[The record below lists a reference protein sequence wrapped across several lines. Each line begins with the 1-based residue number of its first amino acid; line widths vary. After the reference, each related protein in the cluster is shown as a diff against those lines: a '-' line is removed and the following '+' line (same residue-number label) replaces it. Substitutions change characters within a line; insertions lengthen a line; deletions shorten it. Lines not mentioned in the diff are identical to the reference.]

1 MLSTLALH
9 MQTVAVGW
17 QLYTLTGSALDL
29 GLLGLAQ
36 FVPTIALTLV
46 GGHVADRYDR
56 RVVVVICQVAQAGA
70 SAVLAAGSHAGWLSR
85 DSILTIV
92 ALLGAAQAFENPSRA
107 ALVPRLVPL
116 AQIPRAIASVT
127 SATQTAR
134 IVGPALGGLL
144 YDFGPVIVYLAVAAL
159 YLVGAALIAIIGDQ
173 PSARER
179 EETTLASLFSGVVFI
194 FSRRLLWGLIS
205 LDLFA
210 VLLGGAT
217 ALLPIY
223 ARDILGTGAWGLG
236 LLRAAPASGALAMS
250 LVLARRPVEHA
261 AGPVLF
267 GAVVVFGL
275 ATVVFGISTAL
286 PLSLAALAVLGA
298 ADLLSVVIRHSLV
311 QMRTPDAMRGRVSAA
326 HSLTTGTSN
335 QLGEFESGL
344 LAALFGPV
352 AAVLIGGIGT
362 IVIAAVWMQ
371 RFPELRRFQL
381 SA

>member
-1 MLSTLALH
+1 

-70 SAVLAAGSHAGWLSR
+70 SGALALGSFGGWLSR
-85 DSILTIV
+85 GSVLAIV

-144 YDFGPVIVYLAVAAL
+144 YGLGPATVYVTVGAV
-159 YLVGAALIAIIGDQ
+159 YLVGSALIAIIRDA
-173 PSARER
+173 PPARSR
-179 EETTLASLFSGVVFI
+179 EATTPASLFSGGAFI
-194 FSRRLLWGLIS
+194 FGRRLLLGLIS

-210 VLLGGAT
+210 V
-217 ALLPIY
+217 
-223 ARDILGTGAWGLG
+223 
-236 LLRAAPASGALAMS
+236 
-250 LVLARRPVEHA
+250 
-261 AGPVLF
+261 
-267 GAVVVFGL
+267 
-275 ATVVFGISTAL
+275 
-286 PLSLAALAVLGA
+286 
-298 ADLLSVVIRHSLV
+298 LLSVVIRHSLV
-311 QMRTPDAMRGRVSAA
+311 QMRTPDGMRGRVSAV
-326 HSLTTGTSN
+326 HSVSTNTSN

-344 LAALFGPV
+344 LASLFGPV
-352 AAVLIGGIGT
+352 PAVVIGGVGT
-362 IVIAAVWMQ
+362 IVVAALWMY
-371 RFPELRRFQL
+371 RSRSFVGSTWRI
-381 SA
+381 